1 MLSQFGKIHLINW
14 EKKEQTFE
22 FWSEAFNFRDAGQ
35 NTVFE
40 QLALFALHVLS
51 LPFSNAA
58 VERVFSQM
66 NIVKTNLRNKMGL
79 KSLNAI
85 LSIRLDFKMFNAVIP
100 RHCSAHSLDQF
111 FLRPYNFTEVRAGQT
126 SGIFSAIHKFFHNLI
141 LRPIGQ

>member
-40 QLALFALHVLS
+40 QLALFAPHVLS

-85 LSIRLDFKMFNAVIP
+85 LSIRLDFKMFNYLLYTKDI
-100 RHCSAHSLDQF
+100 L
-111 FLRPYNFTEVRAGQT
+111 LNFIDMDYDVMANVAIIMKFQT
-126 SGIFSAIHKFFHNLI
+126 NTL
-141 LRPIGQ
+141 L